1 LRRTKEIVK
10 LLSYAQT
17 LFILLGVPF
26 WVISLGCVYL
36 GWAIA
41 TREILPDPQ
50 LLLAFVITSVFIT
63 GSTFAY
69 NDYTDRDIDKINV
82 RKKGSLL
89 VWGVLEP
96 HLALELSVALAILG
110 IFFAL
115 FINLAFTGLMGGCVV
130 LSLLYSNPY
139 VKLKS
144 RGGWDLL
151 VNMFGIGVILP
162 LAGWSVARPVQEFP
176 FLYLPSVLFG
186 IGALYVLSTLADHRI
201 DRASGVNSVVV
212 RFGKEVAI
220 RLGFAFLVIDTL
232 SLVIIGYFNYLVP
245 WRIMRVLWP
254 PLVFQWLVYY
264 HYIMRSKATYPNIIK
279 AIIALAGIYIG
290 DTGTFLLFFCGV
302 LPVPQLP

>member
-1 LRRTKEIVK
+1 MRRTEEIVR

-17 LFILLGVPF
+17 LLILLGVPF

-41 TREILPDPQ
+41 THEIIPDLQ
-50 LLLAFVITSVFIT
+50 LLVAFAISSVFIT

-69 NDYTDRDIDKINV
+69 NDYADRDIDKMNL

-89 VWGVLEP
+89 VWGLMDP
-96 HLALELSVALAILG
+96 KLALRLSVALAVLG
-110 IFFAL
+110 ILFSL
-115 FINLAFTGLMGGCVV
+115 FINLAFTGLMAACVV
-130 LSLLYSNPY
+130 LSLLYSNPH

-176 FLYLPSVLFG
+176 FLYLPAVSFG
-186 IGALYVLSTLADHRI
+186 IGALYLLSTIADHRI

-212 RFGKEVAI
+212 RFGREAAI

-232 SLVIIGYFNYLVP
+232 SLVLIGYFNYLVS
-245 WRIMRVLWP
+245 WRIMRFLWP
-254 PLVFQWLVYY
+254 PLVIQWIAYY
-264 HYIMRSKATYPNIIK
+264 IYMIRGNATYANIIK
-279 AIIALAGIYIG
+279 AIIILAGIYIG
-290 DTGTFLLFFCGV
+290 DTGIFLLFYCGV
-302 LPVPQLP
+302 LPVP